1 MNAPG
6 DDDHAAPPARR
17 SSSTLNLLVLTLV
30 FAVTFVLIRT
40 SLKHSSGGGQANYAW
55 KVRTLEGKPVDLAS
69 YKGRAIFLNLWA
81 TWCPPCR
88 EEMPS
93 IARLAA
99 DPKLK
104 DVAFLCVSNED
115 STAVMNYL
123 SAHRSPM
130 TMLVAPEPP
139 PSVFATDGIPATFII
154 APDGR
159 IVRREV
165 GGMDWDTPE
174 NVKLLE
180 GLASEAR

>member
-6 DDDHAAPPARR
+6 DDDRATPPVRR
-17 SSSTLNLLVLTLV
+17 TSATLNLFVLTLV
-30 FAVTFVLIRT
+30 FAVTFLLIRT
-40 SLKHSSGGGQANYAW
+40 SLKHSSGGGQASYAW
-55 KVRTLEGKPVDLAS
+55 KVRSLEGRPVDLAR

-99 DPKLK
+99 NPRLK

-123 SAHRSPM
+123 SSHRSPM
-130 TMLVAPEPP
+130 TMLVTSEPP
-139 PSVFATDGIPATFII
+139 PPVYETDGIPATFLI

-174 NVKLLE
+174 NVRLLE
-180 GLASEAR
+180 GLASESR